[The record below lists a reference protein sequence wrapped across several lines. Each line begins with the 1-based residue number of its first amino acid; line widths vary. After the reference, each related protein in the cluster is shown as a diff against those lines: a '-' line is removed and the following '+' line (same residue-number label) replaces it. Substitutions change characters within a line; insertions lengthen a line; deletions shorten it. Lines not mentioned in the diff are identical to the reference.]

1 MFIERWLTLQVYTD
15 YRMND
20 ENVKDYEKYERAIN
34 TIHKRFRTYG
44 YKRIK
49 TSTFEQYDL
58 YSKVKSSLDQNEMI
72 KVIDRSGQVLVL
84 RPDVTIPIT
93 RKLAEDLSELPNEI
107 RYFYVQTIF
116 RHVDGHREGIES
128 TQAGVE
134 YFCESSPEADAEV
147 IALACHTLKDLGFND
162 INIEIGHAGFFKQL
176 IEEINLTPQQLTQLK
191 KAIQSK
197 NVVDI
202 ESFLSNVAI
211 EKDLREAISMI
222 PFLYGNPKEVSE
234 KARELV
240 QSTKLH
246 ETLDYL
252 MKIYNILTMYG
263 LEDYVVL
270 DLGLINHMDYYS
282 DVIFQG
288 FVGKFGQPVLM
299 GGRYDQL
306 GNEFGANLPAIGFAC
321 EVESLVEASESEN
334 LSRRIPIDVIITY
347 DEASLSDSIQI
358 ATELRARDYSTLS
371 SSKEMTSGEQSI
383 YQITIENGEKTFHC
397 HDKQKKFSEMTEL
410 LALITDSKGRM

>member
-1 MFIERWLTLQVYTD
+1 MYTD
-15 YRMND
+15 YRIND
-20 ENVKDYEKYERAIN
+20 ENVKDYEKYEEAIN

-72 KVIDRSGQVLVL
+72 KVINRTGEVLVL

-93 RKLAEDLSELPNEI
+93 RKLAEDLTELSNEI
-107 RYFYVQTIF
+107 RYFYVQDVF
-116 RHVDGHREGIES
+116 RHVDDRREGIES

-147 IALACHTLKDLGFND
+147 IALAVHTLKDLNFKN
-162 INIEIGHAGFFKQL
+162 IKIEIGHAGFFKQL
-176 IEEINLTPQQLTQLK
+176 IEELNLTAAQLTQLK

-202 ESFLSNVAI
+202 ESFLSTLSI
-211 EKDLREAISMI
+211 KQEIREAIVMI

-234 KARELV
+234 KARDLV
-240 QSTKLH
+240 ESPKLH
-246 ETLDYL
+246 KTLDYL
-252 MKIYNILTMYG
+252 MDLYTILAMYG
-263 LEDYVVL
+263 IEDYVVL

-282 DVIFQG
+282 GVIFQG
-288 FVGKFGQPVLM
+288 FVGKYGKPVLM
-299 GGRYDQL
+299 GGRYDGL

-321 EVESLVEASESEN
+321 EVESLLEASESDEF
-334 LSRRIPIDVIITY
+334 SPQTPIDVIIKY
-347 DEASLSDSIQI
+347 DQENLNEAIQI
-358 ATELRARDYSTLS
+358 SNELRASNYSVLS
-371 SSKEMTSGEQSI
+371 SSLGTNTTNNESKYDISI
-383 YQITIENGEKTFHC
+383 ANGTKTFNHNE
-397 HDKQKKFSEMTEL
+397 KQSTFTNMAEL
-410 LALITDSKGRM
+410 LVLMNDSKGSI